1 MVGCGARD
9 KERGRDSVRM
19 KRRPRARLARV
30 YRTSETVHAS
40 AKEEERS
47 NGEERE
53 REREREREIWLARNV
68 EKHIR
73 E

>member
-1 MVGCGARD
+1 
-9 KERGRDSVRM
+9 M

-53 REREREREIWLARNV
+53 REREREIWLARNV